1 MTHTPSDP
9 ERALLAL
16 TLIPGLG
23 PVRIARLLH
32 TLGSPES
39 ALSASAAQLQ
49 RIQGIGSQTA
59 SRIVESRPNAVA
71 KTDDELD
78 SITSAGAHLLT
89 ILSPHYPER
98 LKAIPAAPPILQVLG
113 SVEALSAH
121 HSLAIVGSRSS
132 TIYGTEQTRRFA
144 STLGSAG
151 FTIVSGGA
159 RGIDS
164 AAHSAALDQR
174 APTIVVQGCGLAHTY
189 PSEHHELYQRVASS
203 AGAVISELPFKTP
216 PSADNFPAR
225 NRIISG
231 LSLAVL
237 VIEAG
242 HRSGALITARHAVED
257 HHRDVFAIPGR
268 IDSSASAGS
277 NKLLQDGA
285 HLVTDPS
292 QIIEILERSSQT
304 RAHTPQRSSNHTNQ
318 SAPAPQSHNPE
329 PLPPLD
335 PESQRLLEAL
345 SEPQTAD
352 QLAESLAMSPA
363 QIRAKATLLE
373 IQGRITRAG
382 ANFQRTR

>member
-1 MTHTPSDP
+1 MTAPTPTDTD
-9 ERALLAL
+9 RALLAL

-23 PVRIARLLH
+23 PVRIARLLES
-32 TLGSPES
+32 LGSPQS
-39 ALSASAAQLQ
+39 VLSATTTQLR
-49 RIQGIGSQTA
+49 RIPGIGEHTA
-59 SRIVESRPNAVA
+59 SKVIQSRPGAVA
-71 KTDDELD
+71 KVDDELAALD
-78 SITSAGAHLLT
+78 SAGAHLLT

-98 LKAIPAAPPILQVLG
+98 LRSIPAAPPILQIRG
-113 SVEALSAH
+113 STEALSAH
-121 HSLAIVGSRSS
+121 HTLAIVGSRAS
-132 TIYGTEQTRRFA
+132 TIYGVEQTRRFA
-144 STLGSAG
+144 TTLGSAG

-159 RGIDS
+159 RGIDA
-164 AAHSAALDQR
+164 AAHTAALDQR

-189 PSEHHELYQRVASS
+189 PAEHADLYERVADSG
-203 AGAVISELPFKTP
+203 GAVISELPFRTP

-231 LSLAVL
+231 LALAVL

-292 QIIEILERSSQT
+292 QIIEILGRSSHSRT
-304 RAHTPQRSSNHTNQ
+304 HNPTSLATNPNANNH
-318 SAPAPQSHNPE
+318 PAPNSE

-335 PESQRLLEAL
+335 PESQRLLDAL
-345 SEPQTAD
+345 SEPRTAD

-382 ANFQRTR
+382 SNFQRTR